1 MSSPVE
7 IRAPVSRISVWRGR
21 QCVPLPSGPPII
33 SSAHSP
39 WQGAL
44 LERHAHGPQSVDPH
58 VHLSHFLCLHLDG
71 PSRIEWHS
79 NGKTGSKAIVPGS
92 IILVSRGT
100 EDAVSYTGSV
110 SEAAQRLFLTLD
122 PKLFQHAV
130 PDVDLGRDAE
140 FVEQWGI
147 EDRQIE
153 YILRALDADLE
164 AGLPAGGLFGE
175 SLLNSLAVYLQRR
188 YGVKPIAEL
197 KPRNG
202 LPKTRLNRVL
212 EFIEEHLDQD
222 ITLAA
227 LADTAG
233 MGPHYFS
240 ELFKQSLG
248 ISPHQYVLRRRIDR
262 GRRLLHNPSISV
274 LEAAVRTGFSDQSH
288 FTKLFR
294 RIVGVTPT
302 KYRSIL

>member
-1 MSSPVE
+1 M
-7 IRAPVSRISVWRGR
+7 
-21 QCVPLPSGPPII
+21 
-33 SSAHSP
+33 
-39 WQGAL
+39 
-44 LERHAHGPQSVDPH
+44 
-58 VHLSHFLCLHLDG
+58 
-71 PSRIEWHS
+71 
-79 NGKTGSKAIVPGS
+79 
-92 IILVSRGT
+92 
-100 EDAVSYTGSV
+100 
-110 SEAAQRLFLTLD
+110 
-122 PKLFQHAV
+122 
-130 PDVDLGRDAE
+130 
-140 FVEQWGI
+140 
-147 EDRQIE
+147 
-153 YILRALDADLE
+153 
-164 AGLPAGGLFGE
+164 
-175 SLLNSLAVYLQRR
+175 
-188 YGVKPIAEL
+188 
-197 KPRNG
+197 
-202 LPKTRLNRVL
+202 L

-227 LADTAG
+227 LAETAG

>member
-1 MSSPVE
+1 MSSLGETGVPV
-7 IRAPVSRISVWRGR
+7 PRICVWRGR
-21 QCVPLPSGPPII
+21 ECVPLAPGAPII

-44 LERHAHGPQSVDPH
+44 LERHTHGPCSVDPH
-58 VHLSHFLCLHLDG
+58 LHLSHFLCVHLNG
-71 PSRIEWHS
+71 PSRLEWRS
-79 NGKTGSKAIVPGS
+79 NGKTGAKTIAPGAVS
-92 IILVSRGT
+92 LVSRGT
-100 EDAVSYTGSV
+100 EDAAAFPEGAKRIFLSLEPCIFQCAFP
-110 SEAAQRLFLTLD
+110 EADAGED
-122 PKLFQHAV
+122 PELI
-130 PDVDLGRDAE
+130 
-140 FVEQWGI
+140 EQWGI

-153 YILRALDADLE
+153 YILRALEADLE
-164 AGLPAGGLFGE
+164 AGVPSGGLFGE
-175 SLLNSLAVYLQRR
+175 SLLNALAVHLLRR
-188 YGVKPIAEL
+188 YGVQPITDV

-202 LPKTRLNRVL
+202 LPRARLNRVI

-227 LADTAG
+227 LAEIAG

-248 ISPHQYVLRRRIDR
+248 ISPHQYVLRRRIER
-262 GRRLLHNPSISV
+262 GRKLLHNPGISV
-274 LEAAVRTGFSDQSH
+274 LEAAVRSGFSDQSH

-302 KYRSIL
+302 KYRAIL

>member
-1 MSSPVE
+1 M
-7 IRAPVSRISVWRGR
+7 
-21 QCVPLPSGPPII
+21 
-33 SSAHSP
+33 
-39 WQGAL
+39 
-44 LERHAHGPQSVDPH
+44 
-58 VHLSHFLCLHLDG
+58 
-71 PSRIEWHS
+71 
-79 NGKTGSKAIVPGS
+79 
-92 IILVSRGT
+92 VSRGT
-100 EDAVSYTGSV
+100 QDAVSYARSGP
-110 SEAAQRLFLTLD
+110 EAAQRMFLTLE
-122 PKLFQHAV
+122 PRVFQRAV
-130 PDVDLGRDAE
+130 PEAESGEDLELID
-140 FVEQWGI
+140 QWGI

-153 YILRALDADLE
+153 YILRTLDADLE

-188 YGVKPIAEL
+188 YGVKPIADV

-202 LPKTRLNRVL
+202 LPKIRLNRVI

-227 LADTAG
+227 LAETVG

-248 ISPHQYVLRRRIDR
+248 ISPHQYVLRRRIER
-262 GRRLLHNPSISV
+262 GRKLLHNPSVSV
-274 LEAAVRTGFSDQSH
+274 LEAAVRSGFSDQSH

-294 RIVGVTPT
+294 RIVGVTPS

>member
-1 MSSPVE
+1 MLFRS
-7 IRAPVSRISVWRGR
+7 APVPRICVWRGR
-21 QCVPLPSGPPII
+21 QSIPLSSGAPAV
-33 SSAHSP
+33 SSAYSP

-44 LERHAHGPQSVDPH
+44 LERYTHGPHSVDSH

-71 PSRIEWHS
+71 PSRLEWRS
-79 NGKTGSKAIVPGS
+79 NGKTGAKTVAPGS
-92 IILVSRGT
+92 IILLSRGT
-100 EDAVSYTGSV
+100 EDAVSYAGSV
-110 SEAAQRLFLTLD
+110 PQPPKRIFLTLE
-122 PKLFQHAV
+122 PRIFQRAI
-130 PDVDLGRDAE
+130 PEADLGGDAE
-140 FVEQWGI
+140 FVAQWGT

-164 AGLPAGGLFGE
+164 AGFPAGGLFGE
-175 SLLNSLAVYLQRR
+175 SLLHSLAVYLQRR
-188 YGVKPIAEL
+188 YGVKPAADR

-202 LPKTRLNRVL
+202 LPRTRLNRVI

-227 LADTAG
+227 LAETAG

-240 ELFKQSLG
+240 GLFKQSLG

-262 GRRLLHNPSISV
+262 GRKPLHNPSISV